1 MKIYF
6 QDQVIDNINKII
18 YVDAVN
24 GDDGVDFDG
33 SLEMPFKTIA
43 KAKAV
48 MTNSD
53 IIFLYD
59 GVYNI
64 GAFTTI
70 LPAADKTIRIFGQ
83 GKDTIIKT
91 TTGTAVVP
99 NNTLFEIYNC
109 TIETQGTTSANQLF
123 NISNTTTTGIM
134 RFFNINF
141 TSLFKGAEAASNSFI
156 DYTNLNYPEIYFNNC
171 IIYNCNT
178 VFTKTS
184 SAVAN
189 APSTKVTMKNCA
201 VVATVLAFSISAT
214 PAPLPNMETCLVS
227 TTFDTNLNITNQTW
241 QGVGTGTNADGT
253 PANIGVYG
261 GYSYTSKWYEWH
273 KQYYSV
279 VKFGES
285 FYSFSNN
292 TWSITPLTEGTL
304 TPENITQYGTK
315 GEVLA
320 TITRDQWLF
329 FKGEIEVITNTNNDT
344 TVTPDMYI
352 LTDSFKPLDYISTLP
367 NLELYTYSELPPES
381 VGEINYTVENT
392 TTIRY
397 QISQDAVNWVG
408 YDGTKWTTTKAM
420 TKDEINALTQ
430 ANYRAY
436 FGEAIYKTKF
446 YIKAIF
452 SSGDGS
458 SDVYLRNIQVEYI
471 PNQGPVILNP
481 AITPDSIHAEFAR
494 LTATILDYEGDSI
507 QYRVLKKTPLLLK
520 QSNYEVLAPAAN
532 PSYPTANLA
541 IENNNGY
548 IVSGNANTLINVFYK
563 LNKANP
569 LKIYLRQYA
578 SASYNMS
585 SFDLIASD
593 DGVVYDTILSNVAI
607 PLDIVTRTFDIPEQV
622 KRYNYWGIRAK
633 SSNPSYGLGLSY
645 MAFDIQNINILQPW
659 TSISPS
665 SNGEIL
671 LAYNQSYFD
680 IGLNQ
685 VTIEAKDSRG
695 IVSSWTGNLTIT
707 NQKPQFNY
715 TFNDFGVTG
724 TLNDPDIDTV
734 SIRISIDGTEVQPWS
749 LPFSVPSPFS
759 FEWDTKYTPFG
770 QNCTV
775 KVEIKDS
782 FNEITE
788 YTFNITGRYKNF
800 LFKNKD
806 GEYFT
811 TDKGQVLKYLDL
823 KDIIAG
829 QDSTPEKVTLINQ
842 TNNIIAN
849 AKLTAD
855 NGNLPTNSKV
865 ELSFTDNPFEPVEVL
880 EIPEIMN
887 DGDTKDFY
895 VRVHSDIGRGIL
907 DGLFKITASGRI
919 VG

>member
-1 MKIYF
+1 MKLYF

-18 YVDAVN
+18 YVDPVN
-24 GDDGVDFDG
+24 GDDGIDFDG

-43 KAKAV
+43 KAITV
-48 MTNSD
+48 LTNND
-53 IIFLYD
+53 IIFLANGIYS
-59 GVYNI
+59 I

-91 TTGTAVVP
+91 TTGTAAVP

-109 TIETQGTTSANQLF
+109 TIEGQNTTSAVQLLD
-123 NISNTTTTGIM
+123 ISNTATTGIM

-141 TSLFKGAEAASNSFI
+141 TSLFKGVQASANTFFRYAA
-156 DYTNLNYPEIYFNNC
+156 NYPEMYFSNC
-171 IIYNCNT
+171 IVSNCNVVYT
-178 VFTKTS
+178 STAITGSTTKI
-184 SAVAN
+184 
-189 APSTKVTMKNCA
+189 TMRNCA
-201 VVATVLAFSISAT
+201 AVATVLAFSTNAT

-241 QGVGTGTNADGT
+241 EGVGTGTNADGT

-261 GYSYTSKWYEWH
+261 GYSYASKWYEWH

-285 FYSFSNN
+285 FYSFSNGA
-292 TWSITPLTEGTL
+292 WSITPLTEGTL

-481 AITPDSIHAEFAR
+481 AITPDSVHAEFAR
-494 LTATILDYEGDSI
+494 LTAKIVDYEGDVL
-507 QYRVLKKTPLLLK
+507 QYRVFSGLAEGK
-520 QSNYEVLAPAAN
+520 QSNFEIVCPPPFNTGTYAIDNMKTETSTPVYASKLIATLINIFYKTNAN
-532 PSYPTANLA
+532 PSVL
-541 IENNNGY
+541 
-548 IVSGNANTLINVFYK
+548 
-563 LNKANP
+563 
-569 LKIYLRQYA
+569 YLRQPEVRYFNIFDIVA
-578 SASYNMS
+578 SNNGVDYVTIQAGISIPVTLNITQVFQIPTTSTPYIYWGVRLKPVANTESGMGYMGF
-585 SFDLIASD
+585 SFDLN
-593 DGVVYDTILSNVAI
+593 L
-607 PLDIVTRTFDIPEQV
+607 
-622 KRYNYWGIRAK
+622 
-633 SSNPSYGLGLSY
+633 
-645 MAFDIQNINILQPW
+645 LQPW
-659 TSISPS
+659 TTINPEST
-665 SNGEIL
+665 GEIM
-671 LAYNQSYFD
+671 LAYNQSYFKL
-680 IGLNQ
+680 GLN
-685 VTIEAKDSRG
+685 TITIQAMDSRG
-695 IVSSWTGNLTIT
+695 LSSSWTGNLTIT
-707 NQKPQFNY
+707 NQNPLFNY
-715 TFNDFGVTG
+715 TYNDFGVVG
-724 TLNDPDIDTV
+724 TINDPDLDKV
-734 SIRISIDGTEVQPWS
+734 SIRITVKGVEVQAWTPY
-749 LPFSVPSPFS
+749 FAVPAPFS
-759 FEWDTKYTPFG
+759 FEWDTKFTPFG
-770 QNCTV
+770 EVCPVVVQ
-775 KVEIKDS
+775 IKDT
-782 FNEITE
+782 FKAITE
-788 YTFNITGRYKNF
+788 YTFNVTGRYKNF

-842 TNNIIAN
+842 TNNVIAN

-855 NGNLPTNSKV
+855 NGNLPANSKV
-865 ELSFTDNPFEPVEVL
+865 ELSFTDNPFEPLEVL
-880 EIPEIMN
+880 EIPDIME

>member
-18 YVDAVN
+18 YVDPVN
-24 GDDGVDFDG
+24 GDDGIDFDG

-43 KAKAV
+43 KAITILA
-48 MTNSD
+48 NND
-53 IIFLYD
+53 AIFLKN
-59 GVYNI
+59 GTYNSSMMAVFKS
-64 GAFTTI
+64 GM
-70 LPAADKTIRIFGQ
+70 TIRIFGE
-83 GKDTIIKT
+83 GKDTIIKGGYASNAFANDSTLEFYNLTIESTVTASSNATYLWSASGSYTNANLNFYNVNFVT
-91 TTGTAVVP
+91 TYNSTQSTAARLI
-99 NNTLFEIYNC
+99 NNPGSPAMLFKNCISSTMVTLCDILNNNITIRNTAMKTTVYSGSSQNTP
-109 TIETQGTTSANQLF
+109 TIETSL
-123 NISNTTTTGIM
+123 TG
-134 RFFNINF
+134 
-141 TSLFKGAEAASNSFI
+141 
-156 DYTNLNYPEIYFNNC
+156 
-171 IIYNCNT
+171 
-178 VFTKTS
+178 V
-184 SAVAN
+184 
-189 APSTKVTMKNCA
+189 
-201 VVATVLAFSISAT
+201 
-214 PAPLPNMETCLVS
+214 
-227 TTFDTNLNITNQTW
+227 TFDANLNITNKEW

-285 FYSFSNN
+285 FYSFSNG

-329 FKGEIEVITNTNNDT
+329 FKGEIEVITNTNNDMDT
-344 TVTPDMYI
+344 TPDMYI

-452 SSGDGS
+452 SSGNGS

-481 AITPDSIHAEFAR
+481 AITPDIIHADFAR

-507 QYRVLKKTPLLLK
+507 QYRVIKKKSLLSK
-520 QSNYEVLAPAAN
+520 QSNFEVLTSRPALDAI
-532 PSYPTANLA
+532 YPTSN
-541 IENNNGY
+541 IQVENTSGY
-548 IVSGNANTLINVFYK
+548 IAETVGFTNIFYK

-569 LKIYLRQYA
+569 IKLYLRNFA
-578 SASYNMS
+578 TAHIFSK
-585 SFDLIASD
+585 FDLIASD
-593 DGVVYDTILSNVAI
+593 DGIVYDTILSNVTMTTT
-607 PLDIVTRTFDIPEQV
+607 LNVTTVFDIPEQV
-622 KRYNYWGIRAK
+622 KRYNYWGIRADTPG
-633 SSNPSYGLGLSY
+633 NVYQLGLGY
-645 MAFDIQNINILQPW
+645 MAFDIQEVNTLQPW
-659 TSISPS
+659 TSIAPT

-680 IGLNQ
+680 MGLNNI
-685 VTIEAKDSRG
+685 TIDAKDSRD

-734 SIRISIDGTEVQPWS
+734 SIRISIDGTEVHPWS
-749 LPFSVPSPFS
+749 TPFSVPSPFS

-782 FNEITE
+782 FNEINE

-842 TNNIIAN
+842 TNNVIAN
-849 AKLTAD
+849 AKLTTD
-855 NGNLPTNSKV
+855 NGNLPANSKV